1 MLPIYVCDDNKELL
15 KQIEAHIKTYIQ
27 FKNENI
33 DLSIYTYSDAY
44 KFQRVIDTI
53 DSTGIYFLD
62 IQLDKNISGLDLA
75 DEIRKRDPFGFIIF
89 VSTFEEYIPQTF
101 SKKLSAMDFIVKD
114 KGNLFKQISDS
125 LSVAFSR
132 YQLMLSKPE
141 PHSEMLTLNF
151 KNSTE
156 FFEQRQIV
164 YIQTVMHKHSITIY
178 QVCGSIKLPLTLA
191 EIFEKLDKRY
201 FLCAVVLL

>member
-62 IQLDKNISGLDLA
+62 IQLDKDISGLDLA
-75 DEIRKRDPFGFIIF
+75 DEIRKKDPFGFIIF

-114 KGNLFKQISDS
+114 KG
-125 LSVAFSR
+125 
-132 YQLMLSKPE
+132 
-141 PHSEMLTLNF
+141 
-151 KNSTE
+151 
-156 FFEQRQIV
+156 IV
-164 YIQTVMHKHSITIY
+164 
-178 QVCGSIKLPLTLA
+178 GW
-191 EIFEKLDKRY
+191 
-201 FLCAVVLL
+201 